1 MTTKSIKHNYNT
13 GTWNS
18 WDLGVF
24 EIPEQIQVLER
35 MGEVTFSQIDERQ
48 ETGHTE
54 NGYDVKLT
62 KCTCPFH
69 QETGLPCKH
78 IYKLAFHL
86 GKLRFNKNFIRSPK
100 LIVDFENGFSK
111 DWYFTIGTFHKETLD
126 IKYTTKVI
134 KGEKIKVLTQGDD
147 YSFNVGAV
155 FMDNPKAYE
164 LIWREAVLE
173 IKYLLQIRSSYS
185 NKKKISF
192 YYENDVLVEEKLTA
206 VTGTNDPADVVQT
219 EDSQIINPLPDT
231 TMENLTDAI
240 LSVSL
245 DEGNAYVDDH
255 GRMQMDLTIYSYDQY
270 DMVDIANLKVEIEES
285 EDEFRKE

>member
-111 DWYFTIGTFHKETLD
+111 DWYFTIGTFHKENLD

-192 YYENDVLVEEKLTA
+192 YYENDVLVVDNVIDYGATTFDLFKSNHELGKLVELGNYSMRA
-206 VTGTNDPADVVQT
+206 DELVKLLKTGHGILATG
-219 EDSQIINPLPDT
+219 ERL
-231 TMENLTDAI
+231 NLHE
-240 LSVSL
+240 LHKSL
-245 DEGNAYVDDH
+245 
-255 GRMQMDLTIYSYDQY
+255 
-270 DMVDIANLKVEIEES
+270 
-285 EDEFRKE
+285 